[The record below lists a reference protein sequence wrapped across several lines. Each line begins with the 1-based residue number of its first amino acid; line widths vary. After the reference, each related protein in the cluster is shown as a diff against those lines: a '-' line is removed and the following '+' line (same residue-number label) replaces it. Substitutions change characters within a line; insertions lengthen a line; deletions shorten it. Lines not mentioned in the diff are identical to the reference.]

1 MKIDQI
7 KKEFPIFDEK
17 IQNNDLVYLDSANSS
32 QKPKIVIDRI
42 NEFYT
47 KQFSNVGRSVHY
59 LAVAATN
66 MYENTRSS
74 VQKYINAEDKNE
86 IVFTKG
92 ATEALNLVA
101 NTLGQKYLEEGDEV
115 IITELEHHSN
125 YVPWHFLRK
134 SKNIK
139 INFAEINEF
148 GEVPIENIEKL
159 ITAKTK
165 IIAVNHLSNVTG
177 AILPIKEITQLAH
190 AKGIIV
196 VVDGC
201 QGAPHLKIDVQD
213 LDCDFYAISC
223 HKMYGPTGLGIL
235 YGKKKWLEEL
245 PPYQGGGGMIKEVK
259 KDRISYGDLP
269 NKYEAGTMATAQVI
283 AFDQSIKFLE
293 KVGIENIIKHE
304 KELLK
309 IDVQDLDCDFYAI
322 SCHKMYGPTGLGV
335 LYGKKKWLEEL
346 PPYQGGG
353 GMIKEVKKDRI
364 SYGDLP
370 NKYEAGTMA
379 TAQVIAF
386 DQSIKFLEKV
396 GIENIIKHEKEL
408 IEYGQE
414 ILKKNNSVKLIGNPK
429 NKGGVLSFTIE
440 GVHPHDI
447 ATILDEDGVAIRAGH
462 HCCQILHDKLGIP
475 ASARASVGIYNTKE
489 DLDQLNESINKCKK
503 IFDL

>member
-1 MKIDQI
+1 MIINNI

-66 MYENTRSS
+66 LYEGTRSS
-74 VQKYINAEDKNE
+74 VQKYINAKDKNE

-101 NTLGQKYLEEGDEV
+101 NTLGQNFLQEGDEV
-115 IITELEHHSN
+115 LITELEHHSN

-139 INFAEINEF
+139 INFAEINEE
-148 GEVPIENIEKL
+148 GEITLEEIEKKL
-159 ITAKTK
+159 TPKTK
-165 IIAVNHLSNVTG
+165 VISITHLSNVTG
-177 AILPIKEITQLAH
+177 AILPIKEITELARP
-190 AKGIIV
+190 KNIVV

-201 QGAPHLKIDVQD
+201 QGAPHLKLDMQD

-223 HKMYGPTGLGIL
+223 HKMYGPTGLGVL
-235 YGKKKWLEEL
+235 YGKKKLLEEL

-259 KDRISYGDLP
+259 KDMISYGDLP

-293 KVGIENIIKHE
+293 SVGIDNVMKHE
-304 KELLK
+304 AEL
-309 IDVQDLDCDFYAI
+309 V
-322 SCHKMYGPTGLGV
+322 
-335 LYGKKKWLEEL
+335 
-346 PPYQGGG
+346 
-353 GMIKEVKKDRI
+353 
-364 SYGDLP
+364 
-370 NKYEAGTMA
+370 
-379 TAQVIAF
+379 
-386 DQSIKFLEKV
+386 
-396 GIENIIKHEKEL
+396 
-408 IEYGQE
+408 EYGQE
-414 ILKKNNSVKLIGNPK
+414 LLQKNNSVKLIGSPK
-429 NKGGVLSFTIE
+429 DKGGVLSFTIE
-440 GVHPHDI
+440 GIHPHDI

-462 HCCQILHDKLGIP
+462 HCCQILHDKLNIP
-475 ASARASVGIYNTKE
+475 ASARASVGIYNTKG
-489 DLDQLNESINKCKK
+489 DLDKLNDSINNCKK
-503 IFDL
+503 IFNLK